1 MLTIKSTFR
10 RKKQIKGGQRLLDL
24 WKQMMHVFFFHH
36 SLVFLKFHSA
46 VPPAALVCDSCS
58 VLGKVATK
66 LVLTALLKRWC
77 WHIPSDS
84 WYCWQGPQRWAVQ
97 TVDRGFYGSE
107 LELERPEE
115 PGLNN
120 NLNNAP
126 CGCES
131 WEQTTGVFFVSFF
144 VVARFHSRF
153 PFGQSLNQSALAG
166 NSRRG

>member
-10 RKKQIKGGQRLLDL
+10 RKNRLKKGKGF
-24 WKQMMHVFFFHH
+24 WIYGNKWCTFFFFHH

-131 WEQTTGVFFVSFF
+131 WEQTTGVFLFLFLLLPDFTHDSHLGKVWT
-144 VVARFHSRF
+144 
-153 PFGQSLNQSALAG
+153 SL
-166 NSRRG
+166 R